1 METEQQARERLGRNY
16 IHIWDGCAP
25 IVSQAIKE
33 FRERWKPYSASS
45 RLYPIVGLIEEI
57 IDPAVAAYMATLPAR
72 YSSFV
77 PGFVPGA
84 SARAGLSVIIRE
96 VALDVTARVQR
107 MLLREFIEKTENS
120 WTMRDRS
127 FIATLESLIV
137 LVWHCSCKIPTRT
150 KMQGDKPRLLNAQRR
165 QGFCRFCGAL
175 TELAS
180 LIEHGNW
187 PQGDQE
193 KLRLSHRYCAE
204 HRPMLSDGTQNPAY
218 RRAMRSVDHF
228 DVELLRLS
236 KQSAK
241 PEKLRAD
248 SGDRAVD
255 HYIQG
260 HVAQRSLQAVD
271 KAELRNQARQMAAKR
286 LTDRKKAIIMMT
298 ASGQNQS
305 QVARVLGISR
315 QAVSKA
321 LAAIPEDFRLEAAHN
336 DCPLNSAA
344 TF

>member
-1 METEQQARERLGRNY
+1 METEEQARERLGRYY
-16 IHIWDGCAP
+16 IHIWDGCTP
-25 IVSQAIKE
+25 VVSQAIKE

-45 RLYPIVGLIEEI
+45 RQYPIVRLIEEH

-72 YSSFV
+72 YS
-77 PGFVPGA
+77 GFVPGA
-84 SARAGLSVIIRE
+84 SARTELSTIIRQ
-96 VALDVTARVQR
+96 VGLDEMVRLQR
-107 MLLREFIEKTENS
+107 WLLRNFIKTENN
-120 WTMRDRS
+120 WTARDQR
-127 FIATLESLIV
+127 FIATIESLTE
-137 LVWHCSCKIPTRT
+137 LVWDCACKRPARSKIP
-150 KMQGDKPRLLNAQRR
+150 GDKPRLLNAQRR

-180 LIEHGNW
+180 FIEHGNW

-218 RRAMRSVDHF
+218 RRAMRSADHF
-228 DVELLRLS
+228 DMELLRLS

-260 HVAQRSLQAVD
+260 HVAQKSLQPDD
-271 KAELRNQARQMAAKR
+271 KAELRNQARQMADKR
-286 LTDRKKAIIMMT
+286 LTDRKKAIIMMI
-298 ASGQNQS
+298 ASGQNKKQI
-305 QVARVLGISR
+305 AEALGISR
-315 QAVSKA
+315 QAIYKA
-321 LAAIPEDFRLEAAHN
+321 LATIPKDFRLDEVQ
-336 DCPLNSAA
+336 
-344 TF
+344 

>member
-1 METEQQARERLGRNY
+1 METEDQARERLGRYY
-16 IHIWDGCAP
+16 IQIWDGCAP

-45 RLYPIVGLIEEI
+45 RQYPIVRLVEER

-72 YSSFV
+72 YS
-77 PGFVPGA
+77 GFVPGA
-84 SARAGLSVIIRE
+84 SARAGLSTIIRQ
-96 VALDVTARVQR
+96 VGLDEMVRLQR
-107 MLLREFIEKTENS
+107 WLLRNFIKTENN
-120 WTMRDRS
+120 WTARDQR
-127 FIATLESLIV
+127 FIATIESLIE
-137 LVWHCSCKIPTRT
+137 LIWDCACKRPTRSKIPGEH
-150 KMQGDKPRLLNAQRR
+150 QLPLLPFGNAQRR

-180 LIEHGNW
+180 FIEHGNW

-204 HRPMLSDGTQNPAY
+204 HRPMLPDGTQNPAY
-218 RRAMRSVDHF
+218 RRAMRSANHF

-241 PEKLRAD
+241 PEKLRAG
-248 SGDRAVD
+248 SGDRSVD

-260 HVAQRSLQAVD
+260 HVTKKSLQPAD
-271 KAELRNQARQMAAKR
+271 KAELRNQARQMADER
-286 LTDRKKAIIMMT
+286 LTDRKKTIITMI

-305 QVARVLGISR
+305 QVAKALGISR

-321 LAAIPEDFRLEAAHN
+321 LAAIPKDFRLDEVQ
-336 DCPLNSAA
+336 
-344 TF
+344 